1 MKQKSIFKSKKGDI
15 FQIFFV
21 MIIIFIVAVV
31 GLLVITLS
39 TNITSTIA
47 KTPVIQQTPMASNM
61 NQQVGAIGIPM
72 ADYFVFFLFLFGNI
86 ALIIAAT
93 RTNFSATL
101 IFLFIILFL
110 FAILIAAGFVNIY
123 SGLAN
128 NSALIGT
135 SSQLTLTGVIFS
147 KYFPLFIC
155 VISGI
160 IIAIM
165 YGKSGSDII
174 S

>member
-21 MIIIFIVAVV
+21 LIIIFIIAVV
-31 GLLVITLS
+31 GLLVVTLS
-39 TNITSTIA
+39 TNITSTFSKLPI
-47 KTPVIQQTPMASNM
+47 VNDTPMAKNM
-61 NQQVGAIGIPM
+61 NQQVGNIAIPM
-72 ADYFVFFLFLFGNI
+72 SDYFVFFFFLFGNI

-93 RTNFSATL
+93 RTSFSPTL
-101 IFLFIILFL
+101 IFIFIILFL
-110 FAILIAAGFVNIY
+110 FAILIAAGMVNIY
-123 SGLAN
+123 TGLAN

-147 KYFPLFIC
+147 KYFPLFVC
-155 VISGI
+155 VMSGI